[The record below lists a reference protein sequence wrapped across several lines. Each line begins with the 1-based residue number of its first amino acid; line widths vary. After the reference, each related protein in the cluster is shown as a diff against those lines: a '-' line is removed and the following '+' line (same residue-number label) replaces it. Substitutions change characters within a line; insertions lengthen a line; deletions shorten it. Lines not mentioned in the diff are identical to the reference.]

1 MERYNMKI
9 TETIYDVVTQE
20 TTIVEH
26 ELTAQEIAER
36 ETAAKDHAQ
45 REAEAT
51 AKAAARQAVLDK
63 LGLTTEEIAA
73 LLS

>member
-1 MERYNMKI
+1 MKI

-63 LGLTTEEIAA
+63 LGLTAEEIAA
-73 LLS
+73 LLP